1 MDCRVRRR
9 LVTSLLLLMM
19 MALPHIASPI
29 LVVSMLTSA
38 SEEHLSSAPAKEHS
52 EYVVRVKLV
61 LPEVLLVPLVKSLL
75 RAMLIVDSSFFFV
88 VETGESLAYLFE
100 GVSSIRS
107 PVFVRME
114 FQGKLFVSFLNLI
127 LVSRFLQSEYFIV
140 VLLRNYGLA
149 PLDLSSYNGRV
160 LTSSF
165 E

>member
-1 MDCRVRRR
+1 
-9 LVTSLLLLMM
+9 MM
-19 MALPHIASPI
+19 MALSHIASPI
-29 LVVSMLTSA
+29 LVVSVLAST

-52 EYVVRVKLV
+52 EYVVRVELI
-61 LPEVLLVPLVKSLL
+61 LPEVLLVPLVETLL
-75 RAMLIVDSSFFFV
+75 RAMLIVDSPLFFV

-100 GVSSIRS
+100 GVCRIRS
-107 PVFVRME
+107 AVLIRME

-140 VLLRNYGLA
+140 VLLSNDGLA
-149 PLDLSSYNGRV
+149 PLDLSSYNRRV